1 MTRKTVSFK
10 PQARKPAASTDAMN
24 AWVEQGA
31 ESSAT
36 PVAVPVEPKEPIK
49 RLSID
54 LPASVHRDLMMY
66 CASNGT
72 KAAQVVRSLLEDL
85 LHKS

>member
-1 MTRKTVSFK
+1 MTRKTVSIR
-10 PQARKPAASTDAMN
+10 PQARKSAPQEAMN
-24 AWVEQGA
+24 AWVAQGA
-31 ESSAT
+31 ETKPLEAAAAT
-36 PVAVPVEPKEPIK
+36 ESKEPVK

-54 LPASVHRDLMMY
+54 LPSSVHRDLMMY

-72 KAAQVVRSLLEDL
+72 KAAQVVRSLLEEL

>member
-10 PQARKPAASTDAMN
+10 PQARKAASADAMN

-31 ESSAT
+31 ESKST
-36 PVAVPVEPKEPIK
+36 PEAVPVESKEPIK

-72 KAAQVVRSLLEDL
+72 KAAQVVRGLLEDL

>member
-1 MTRKTVSFK
+1 MTKKTISIR
-10 PQARKPAASTDAMN
+10 PQARKASSLEAMN

-31 ESSAT
+31 EIKAAPTSST
-36 PVAVPVEPKEPIK
+36 DNKEPIK

-54 LPASVHRDLMMY
+54 LPASVHRDLMIY

-72 KAAQVVRSLLEDL
+72 KAAQVVRSLLEEL